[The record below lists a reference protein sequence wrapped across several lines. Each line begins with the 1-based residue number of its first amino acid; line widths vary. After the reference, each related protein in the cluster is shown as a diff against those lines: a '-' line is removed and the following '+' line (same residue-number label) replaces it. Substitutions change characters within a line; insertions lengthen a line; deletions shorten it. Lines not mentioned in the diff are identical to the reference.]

1 MKNVHEGGFG
11 LIEVLIT
18 LIVLAVGLVALA
30 KFQGTAIESG
40 SLAKART
47 VATHLAQQK
56 LDDLRNYACLTEA
69 DADPGDPDP
78 PLLSP
83 CLTKTAAATGSIIAC
98 GATTKARYDCIE
110 NNKGGN
116 KAGGALLLP
125 DGDTTVSNVTYK
137 REWEVTDYCFPQ
149 DALGKTPNKPAEK
162 PCPAPPLAPAF
173 PDFKQVTVKVGW
185 TDQDGVGQN
194 CDRDRLI
201 NCVVLRSII
210 NASDPLYSG
219 RILE

>member
-56 LDDLRNYACLTEA
+56 LDDLRDYELLIET
-69 DADPGDPDP
+69 DASGV
-78 PLLSP
+78 
-83 CLTKTAAATGSIIAC
+83 AIAC
-98 GATTKARYDCIE
+98 NATDRVSYRCIATDA
-110 NNKGGN
+110 GGN
-116 KAGGALLLP
+116 KQGGALLLP
-125 DGDTTVSNVTYK
+125 ALLPPDGATVSNVTYN
-137 REWEVTDYCFPQ
+137 RAWAVTDYCFRHCPPDCLPPQ
-149 DALGKTPNKPAEK
+149 TTPGKRPNEPAVT
-162 PCPAPPLAPAF
+162 PCPAPVPAF
-173 PDFKQVTVKVGW
+173 PDFKQVTVTVRW
-185 TDQDGVGQN
+185 TDQDGDPQN
-194 CDRDRLI
+194 
-201 NCVVLRSII
+201 VVLRSII
-210 NASDPLYSG
+210 SASDPLYSG